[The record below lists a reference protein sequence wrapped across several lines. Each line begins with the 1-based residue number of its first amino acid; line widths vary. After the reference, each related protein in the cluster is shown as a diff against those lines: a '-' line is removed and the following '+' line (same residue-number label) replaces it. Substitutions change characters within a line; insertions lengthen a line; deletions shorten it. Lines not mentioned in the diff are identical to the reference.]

1 MLSSITVKT
10 ESGLMAAVKQPLFV
24 TNNNYFTLIN
34 KAAFMPE
41 YMMEGGGGGERGCGG
56 Q

>member
-1 MLSSITVKT
+1 
-10 ESGLMAAVKQPLFV
+10 MAAVKQPLFV

-41 YMMEGGGGGERGCGG
+41 YMMEGGGCGG
-56 Q
+56 GSNHQEWTY